1 MRSVFAQLRARLGGY
16 RPAWRAYGSTVA
28 AAAVAAGLVGL
39 GVGTRAS
46 PTNADPVPMAADADE
61 QLGVRGGMPDW
72 GEFVRR
78 LREGDLEHPGS
89 AASDDERRLRATAA
103 RSFARALAENGGY
116 LPVRTFAWQ
125 ALGDASRTT
134 AVDRSEVEL
143 AIALSLSGEPT
154 EMASYNGRPIRPV
167 ATMRMRVTAYSPDER
182 SCGASADGITA
193 SGYSVFVNG
202 GCLVAADPKVLPL
215 GSLVSV
221 PGYHGG
227 AVVPVL
233 DVGGAIKGERLDVLY
248 PTHERAIL
256 WGVQDLVVTVWDY
269 ADGKPNGF
277 RRLRRR

>member
-1 MRSVFAQLRARLGGY
+1 MPFATDSDR
-16 RPAWRAYGSTVA
+16 
-28 AAAVAAGLVGL
+28 
-39 GVGTRAS
+39 
-46 PTNADPVPMAADADE
+46 
-61 QLGVRGGMPDW
+61 QLGVRTSVRDWAEFIRRSWKVDPD
-72 GEFVRR
+72 
-78 LREGDLEHPGS
+78 HTGS
-89 AASDDERRLRATAA
+89 VDSDDARTRNGTAT
-103 RSFARALAENGGY
+103 RSFARALAEGGGH
-116 LPVRTFAWQ
+116 LPVRTLAWQ
-125 ALGDASRTT
+125 AFRETT
-134 AVDRSEVEL
+134 PTIAADGYEVGLVEG
-143 AIALSLSGEPT
+143 LSPSGQSAD
-154 EMASYNGRPIRPV
+154 MASYNGRPIRPV

-202 GCLVAADPKVLPL
+202 GCLVAADPKILPL